1 VCVIFNR
8 AFCPKHSDDKERDEA
23 VYKKICLYDWLE
35 LKHLDVKAGQ
45 QPDEALFQRAID
57 EIQAVDTLT
66 TPRDKLIALMNGCKF
81 LERAMPEAASCNA
94 DSFLPVLILAL
105 IMAAPRH
112 LYSNLYYISRFRNA
126 KMMGNETGYLFTNL
140 MAAMTFIEKLDRSAL
155 VIEDGAAYD
164 GMMEASVARFNAASL
179 AQQEEEER
187 LHHEEMS
194 RREAEMLAQDNERI
208 RAQYA
213 ETPDQSGIRRSPS
226 SDFRLL
232 LGELK
237 DGSKELMGKLRESE
251 LVGKLK
257 EADLMGKLKEADLL
271 SKSRSLFSKLK
282 TDTETAVKS
291 LLDDDGDAD
300 ELEAARRAKREAELA
315 REEEEYQLNL
325 ALAISLS
332 EAEATKGKE
341 RQQEEKGAELMQ

>member
-1 VCVIFNR
+1 M
-8 AFCPKHSDDKERDEA
+8 
-23 VYKKICLYDWLE
+23 YKKICLHDWLE
-35 LKHLDVKAGQ
+35 LRHLGVGAGQ
-45 QPDEALFQRAID
+45 QPDETLFQRAID
-57 EIQAVDTLT
+57 EIQSVDTHT

-81 LERAMPEAASCNA
+81 LERAMPEAAACNA
-94 DSFLPVLILAL
+94 DAFLPVLILAL

-112 LYSNLYYISRFRNA
+112 LYSNLHYISRFRNA
-126 KMMGNETGYLFTNL
+126 RMMGNETGYQFTNL

-155 VIEDGAAYD
+155 VVEDDAAYD
-164 GMMEASVARFNAASL
+164 AMMEASVARFNAASL

-194 RREAEMLAQDNERI
+194 RREAAMLAQDNERI

-226 SDFRLL
+226 SDFKLL

-237 DGSKELMGKLRESE
+237 DGSRELMGKLRESE

-257 EADLMGKLKEADLL
+257 DADLMGRLKEADLMGK
-271 SKSRSLFSKLK
+271 SKSLFSKLK
-282 TDTETAVKS
+282 TETETAVKS
-291 LLDDDGDAD
+291 LLDDASEGSD
-300 ELEAARRAKREAELA
+300 EDIEAARRAKREAELA

-325 ALAISLS
+325 ALALSLS
-332 EAEATKGKE
+332 EAEAAKGKE
-341 RQQEEKGAELMQ
+341 RQQEEKGAELMQQ